1 MNNTYWSRYIPR
13 TIEHFR
19 FYDNMFSNVVVVG
32 LGALI
37 LNGLSYHP
45 PEGNI
50 TVLTPIKEFD
60 GMRDGIYMYQYIPDY
75 DTSIGYE
82 DDAHIPTPERAICN
96 CLLYKEIGY
105 HFIWEAIQFY
115 LEDDELGDE
124 EKIVE
129 TALRLGISEEEIREE
144 IEDAK
149 NMQLWE

>member
-1 MNNTYWSRYIPR
+1 MNNTYWSGYIPR

-32 LGALI
+32 LGALV
-37 LNGLSYHP
+37 LNGLSYHQ

-60 GMRDGIYMYQYIPDY
+60 GMHDGIYMYQYIPDY
-75 DTSIGYE
+75 DTTIGYE
-82 DDAHIPTPERAICN
+82 DNAHIPTPERAICN

>member
-1 MNNTYWSRYIPR
+1 MNNTYWSGYIPR

-37 LNGLSYHP
+37 LNGLSYHQ

-50 TVLTPIKEFD
+50 TVLTPMKEFD
-60 GMRDGIYMYQYIPDY
+60 GMRDGIYMYQYIHDY
-75 DTSIGYE
+75 DTTIGYE
-82 DDAHIPTPERAICN
+82 DNAHIPTPERAICN

-115 LEDDELGDE
+115 LEDEELGDE

-144 IEDAK
+144 IEDTK